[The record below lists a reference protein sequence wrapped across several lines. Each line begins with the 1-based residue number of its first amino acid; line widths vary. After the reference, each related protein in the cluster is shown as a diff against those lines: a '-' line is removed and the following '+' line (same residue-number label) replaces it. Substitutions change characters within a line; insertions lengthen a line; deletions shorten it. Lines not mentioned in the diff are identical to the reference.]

1 MNKLILLFLFWMIET
16 AGFSQSLP
24 FPNQGAILQRT
35 NLDVRWKA
43 PKHPWPKTLW
53 TYQMVPTKFPPTLV
67 SNLMSLAD
75 FTEKDRWGSISTN
88 GVAYYNVKNR
98 LMVSDAEGEIDFE
111 RELGKYGPT
120 NLAEDVPGT
129 NRLFQLATNFLLKL
143 GINYSEIPKTKKGQL
158 QINCSEPSHTEYFV
172 DDRIIT
178 NVAFRCASFGRLID
192 GVECDSIVGSC
203 TLYFGEHSQIR
214 GIRLFWRNV
223 ERDKLYSAATPDQIV
238 RWIREGKAV
247 LPQEFYVGMGNTMP
261 IDWSSVKKVT
271 IKKATAY
278 YWGEFFLGEREHR
291 PILPS
296 PVVPCAALQATVDT
310 GATNIDVRIIC
321 PVIDETKS

>member
-1 MNKLILLFLFWMIET
+1 MKNLFLFLFWMIGT
-16 AGFSQSLP
+16 TGFSQSLP
-24 FPNQGAILQRT
+24 FSNQGAVLQRT

-53 TYQMVPTKFPPTLV
+53 TYQIVPTKFSPAVV
-67 SNLMSLAD
+67 SNLVNLGG
-75 FTEKDRWGSISTN
+75 FTEKDRWYLTSN
-88 GVAYYNVKNR
+88 GVSYSAAGRSLRISY
-98 LMVSDAEGEIDFE
+98 AEGEIDFG
-111 RELGKYGPT
+111 RESRKYSPT
-120 NLAEDVPGT
+120 SLAIDVPKT
-129 NRLFQLATNFLLKL
+129 NQLFQLATNFLPKL

-172 DDRIIT
+172 GDRIIT
-178 NVAFRCASFGRLID
+178 NVAFRCASFDRLID

-203 TLYFGEHSQIR
+203 TLYFGEHSQLS
-214 GIRLFWRNV
+214 GVRLFWRNV

-247 LPQEFYVGMGNTMP
+247 LPREFYVGMGNTMP
-261 IDWSSVKKVT
+261 IDWSTVKKAT
-271 IKKATAY
+271 IKKAKAY

-291 PILPS
+291 PIFPS
-296 PVVPCAALQATVDT
+296 PVVPLAALEATVDT

-321 PVIDETKS
+321 PIVDETKP